1 MKYLVFALI
10 LMGILAFFIALILIL
25 MKPNRRR
32 TNMEPFKNT
41 FIAHRGLFNNVDF
54 PENSYPAFEAAID
67 KNFGIELD
75 VQLTKDNQL
84 VVFHDGNINRMC
96 GVKKKI
102 SSLTYE
108 QLSSYKLLD
117 TDLSAPLFED
127 VISLIDGKVPVI
139 IEIKAH
145 GAFMKATKMLVKRLE
160 SYKGIY
166 CIQSFNPAII
176 RWLKVNKPDIT
187 RGILSNDYLRLPK
200 KTLTQKFI
208 VSNLLFNAWCKPD
221 FISYNHEY
229 PSKIA
234 LKVCKSFY
242 NCNMVGWNI
251 KSSENLDYAK
261 KFFEVYI
268 FDSFVPET
276 KDKKEELTTQK

>member
-41 FIAHRGLFNNVDF
+41 FIAHRGLFNNVDL

-276 KDKKEELTTQK
+276 KDKKEELTAQK

>member
-41 FIAHRGLFNNVDF
+41 FIAHRGLFNNVDL

-117 TDLSAPLFED
+117 TDLSVPLFED

>member
-41 FIAHRGLFNNVDF
+41 FIAHRGLFNNVDL

-117 TDLSAPLFED
+117 TDLSVPLFED

-200 KTLTQKFI
+200 KTLTQKLI

>member
-10 LMGILAFFIALILIL
+10 LMGILAFFIAFILIL

-41 FIAHRGLFNNVDF
+41 FIAHRGLFNNVDL

-268 FDSFVPET
+268 FDSFVPEN

>member
-41 FIAHRGLFNNVDF
+41 FIAHRGLFNNVDL

-67 KNFGIELD
+67 KDFGIELD